1 MRRGQNYVGP
11 RGWQIPS
18 SETRA
23 ESSSD
28 GSRGVISRPLLA
40 GAFRLTSARARAAR
54 GRLKNSGKAMT
65 VCVVQSRVGQFLQ
78 RFVAWRL
85 EKRIIKNYRFF
96 LLGSYGKAHY
106 NHRTPIYKPA
116 ESTLQILS
124 FFFESDSLLFRI
136 SSKTWSHPEESL
148 TTARVTFA
156 SVVVIRADHASPRT
170 AASLRRFECCTA
182 PSSQTGQATAQHVR
196 VRAVLRLRRR

>member
-1 MRRGQNYVGP
+1 MSGREVGK
-11 RGWQIPS
+11 S
-18 SETRA
+18 RA
-23 ESSSD
+23 AKPE
-28 GSRGVISRPLLA
+28 L
-40 GAFRLTSARARAAR
+40 RARVTGVAGSFH
-54 GRLKNSGKAMT
+54 GRSWRVRSDSPRLELVRLEEGLKNSGKAMT
-65 VCVVQSRVGQFLQ
+65 VCVVQSRVGQLGQFLQ

-96 LLGSYGKAHY
+96 LVGSYGKAHY